1 MKMVEIGYNHRH
13 GKNFCIDRPNGTESW
28 LMLIVKTPAHFR
40 IKGKDIRTG
49 AHSFIIF
56 RPDTPPI
63 LLSCQYRIF
72 RRLDA
77 LFPR

>member
-1 MKMVEIGYNHRH
+1 
-13 GKNFCIDRPNGTESW
+13 
-28 LMLIVKTPAHFR
+28 MLIVKTPAHFR